1 MTLGNLHWSAVYLA
15 AEWLIRFAMLAVVP
29 QQRTPAAARTW
40 LLLIFLLPIPGLIL
54 YGIIGRIYL
63 PRRRLEMQR
72 QASGLIRE
80 AQGQMPV
87 LPDAGAVEEPEP
99 LRMISTLAL
108 ALGDFQR
115 IGGNRIELIDDYGS
129 SIRRL
134 VSDIDAA
141 QREVHL
147 VTYIFAVDDTGLDV
161 ANALMRAAGR
171 GVRCRVLMDAV
182 GSSRGLKRLAPK
194 LRAKGVE
201 VHAALPVGLFRRSTA
216 RFDLRNHRKVA
227 VIDGRV
233 GYIGSQNIVDREFI
247 ADCPNE
253 ELVVRLAGPAV
264 AQLQALF
271 ASDLYF
277 ESGERLDRTAA
288 FPPLEPVGR
297 SVVQLLPSGPAYGRE
312 NAKELM
318 IALVHGARRRIVV
331 TTPYLVPDESFLQA
345 VQVAALRGVDV
356 RIVVS
361 LRSNQRIAQ
370 LAQQS
375 YYDTLLGAG
384 VGVYLYRPRFLH
396 AKHISVDDDVAMIGS
411 TNVDIR
417 SFSLNAEASLLIY
430 DPEVV
435 AALGEIQERYFAD
448 SDRLTLA
455 AWNARPA
462 AGRMV
467 QNVARLADSF
477 L

>member
-1 MTLGNLHWSAVYLA
+1 MTPGDLHWSTLYLV

-72 QASGLIRE
+72 QASALIRE
-80 AQGQMPV
+80 AQAQM
-87 LPDAGAVEEPEP
+87 LPLADAAMAAEPGP
-99 LRMISTLAL
+99 QGTVSTLAL
-108 ALGDFQR
+108 ALGDFR
-115 IGGNRIELIDDYGS
+115 RVAGNRVELIDDYGS
-129 SIRRL
+129 SIERL

-147 VTYIFAVDDTGLDV
+147 VTYIFEADETGSEV
-161 ANALMRAAGR
+161 ANALIRASGR
-171 GVRCRVLMDAV
+171 GVHCRILMDAV
-182 GSSRGLKRLAPK
+182 GSSRGLKRLAPR
-194 LRAKGVE
+194 LRANGVE

-247 ADCPNE
+247 PGCPNE
-253 ELVVRLAGPAV
+253 ELVVRLSGPGV

-277 ESGERLDRTAA
+277 ESGRRLERTEA
-288 FPPLEPVGR
+288 FPHLEPAGR

-318 IALVHGARRRIVV
+318 IALVHGARRQIVV

-345 VQVAALRGVDV
+345 VQIAALRGVDV

-361 LRSNQRIAQ
+361 QRSNQRIAQ

-375 YYDTLLGAG
+375 YYEALLGAG
-384 VGVYLYRPRFLH
+384 VSVHLYRPRFLH

-430 DPEVV
+430 DAEVV
-435 AALGEIQERYFAD
+435 AVLRSIQDRYFAD
-448 SDRLTLA
+448 SVRLTLEG
-455 AWNARPA
+455 WRARPA

>member
-1 MTLGNLHWSAVYLA
+1 M
-15 AEWLIRFAMLAVVP
+15 
-29 QQRTPAAARTW
+29 
-40 LLLIFLLPIPGLIL
+40 
-54 YGIIGRIYL
+54 
-63 PRRRLEMQR
+63 
-72 QASGLIRE
+72 
-80 AQGQMPV
+80 
-87 LPDAGAVEEPEP
+87 
-99 LRMISTLAL
+99 
-108 ALGDFQR
+108 
-115 IGGNRIELIDDYGS
+115 
-129 SIRRL
+129 
-134 VSDIDAA
+134 
-141 QREVHL
+141 HL
-147 VTYIFAVDDTGLDV
+147 VTYIFAVDETGLDV
-161 ANALMRAAGR
+161 ANALMRASGR

-288 FPPLEPVGR
+288 FPRLEPVGR

-345 VQVAALRGVDV
+345 VQVAAVRGVDV

-375 YYDTLLGAG
+375 YYDALLGAG

-455 AWNARPA
+455 AWRARPA